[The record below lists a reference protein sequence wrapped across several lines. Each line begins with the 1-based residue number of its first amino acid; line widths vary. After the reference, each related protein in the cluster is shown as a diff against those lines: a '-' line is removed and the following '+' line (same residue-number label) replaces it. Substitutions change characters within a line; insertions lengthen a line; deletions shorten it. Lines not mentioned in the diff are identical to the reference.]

1 MKKNLILLIRKLL
14 NKFYMCNCKELTIP
28 VGPTGPQGLIGP
40 QGEQGIQGIQGPVGT
55 CSCVTLKISS
65 IEQEEGG
72 LVRINTTTIGGTA
85 PYTYLWEWADNINSG
100 FNGATPWFIFDSPI
114 TANYVQITGSPYT
127 YAFDA
132 IATSNSG
139 TFGLIKCTVTDNN
152 GDSASDTYLIINMAA
167 G

>member
-40 QGEQGIQGIQGPVGT
+40 QGEQGPIGT

-65 IEQEEGG
+65 IELYEGG
-72 LVRINTTTIGGTA
+72 LARFNTTIAGGTA

-100 FNGATPWFIFDSPI
+100 FDGATPWFIFSSPT
-114 TANYVQITGSPYT
+114 TANSVLIDSALYT
-127 YAFDA
+127 DAFDA
-132 IATSNSG
+132 IATNNAG
-139 TFGLIKCTVTDNN
+139 TFGLIKCTVTDSN
-152 GDSASDTYLIINMAA
+152 GDSASDTYLFIGMVA

>member
-40 QGEQGIQGIQGPVGT
+40 QGEQGEQGPIGT

-65 IEQEEGG
+65 LELDEGG
-72 LVRINTTTIGGTA
+72 LARINTTITGGTA

-100 FNGATPWFIFDSPI
+100 FDGATPWFIFTSPTI
-114 TANYVQITGSPYT
+114 TANSVVIDRSLYT
-127 YAFDA
+127 EAFDA
-132 IATSNSG
+132 IATSNAG
-139 TFGLIKCTVTDNN
+139 TFGLIKCTVTDSN
-152 GDSASDTYLIINMAA
+152 GDSASDTYLFITMVA